1 LDDASASVAVD
12 APAIDPTPSTR
23 LLRPAPVAPRPP
35 QSLRPQPPARRRE
48 PATDGDSLH
57 RITVI
62 EKAIDELR
70 PFLKRD
76 GGDCELVDVDG
87 NTIYVKLTGACV
99 GCHMASVTIA
109 GVQERL
115 ITMLGVQLRVIP
127 VG

>member
-1 LDDASASVAVD
+1 MDDAIMMGEGMA
-12 APAIDPTPSTR
+12 APEPAPPAR
-23 LLRPAPVAPRPP
+23 LSRPAPVAPRPP
-35 QSLRPQPPARRRE
+35 QSLRPQPAQRPRQRIME
-48 PATDGDSLH
+48 GDSLEK
-57 RITVI
+57 IALI
-62 EKAIDELR
+62 EKAIEDLR
-70 PFLKRD
+70 PYLKRD

-115 ITMLGVQLRVIP
+115 TASLGVPLRVIP

>member
-1 LDDASASVAVD
+1 LDDASATLGTAAVLES
-12 APAIDPTPSTR
+12 TPSVR
-23 LLRPAPVAPRPP
+23 PARPAPVAPRPP
-35 QSLRPQPPARRRE
+35 QSLRPRAPSRRGEPPS
-48 PATDGDSLH
+48 DGDSLH

-115 ITMLGVQLRVIP
+115 IVMLGVPLRVIP

>member
-1 LDDASASVAVD
+1 MDDAIMMGEGMA
-12 APAIDPTPSTR
+12 APEPAPPAR
-23 LLRPAPVAPRPP
+23 LSRPAPVAPRPP
-35 QSLRPQPPARRRE
+35 QSLRPQPAQRPRIME
-48 PATDGDSLH
+48 GDSLEK
-57 RITVI
+57 IALI
-62 EKAIDELR
+62 EKAIEDLR
-70 PFLKRD
+70 PYLKRD

-115 ITMLGVQLRVIP
+115 TASLGVPLRVIP